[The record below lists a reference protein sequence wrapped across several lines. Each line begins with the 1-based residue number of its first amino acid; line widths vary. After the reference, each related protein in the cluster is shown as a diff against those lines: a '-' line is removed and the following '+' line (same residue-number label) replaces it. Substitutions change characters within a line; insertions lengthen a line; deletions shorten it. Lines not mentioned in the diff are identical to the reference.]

1 MPEEYLEH
9 FIKYLETLGRSG
21 RTVEAYEADIREFLN
36 FLGDREPDVRNIRS
50 YFRYL
55 FEKGYSERT
64 IRRKRSALSS
74 FFKFLMKMGLR
85 KENPVSI
92 IPAPK
97 LPRTLP
103 KVIPEREL
111 NEILDS
117 WRPANLRELRDKA
130 IVELLYSSGLRA
142 SEIGRLKVE
151 DINFERME
159 VKVLGKG
166 NRQAIVPIGKR
177 AIDILRR
184 YVEKAGLKGG
194 DYLFVNRKGQP
205 ISRAVVWYIVRKSF
219 EKIAALSSVHPH
231 LLRHSFATHMLN
243 RGADIRT
250 VQALLRHKTLKTTQ
264 IYTHVSLRKMKEA
277 YQRFHPRIKSAG
289 KGNE

>member
-1 MPEEYLEH
+1 MLREYFDDFL
-9 FIKYLETLGRSG
+9 KYLSTMGRSE
-21 RTVEAYEADIREFLN
+21 RTIEAYEMDLREFLS
-36 FLGDREPDVRNIRS
+36 FLDDKPPTVSNVRAF
-50 YFRYL
+50 FRYL

-64 IRRKRSALSS
+64 IRRKRSAISS
-74 FFKFLMKMGLR
+74 FFKYLMRMGVM
-85 KENPVSI
+85 KENPITV

-103 KVIPEREL
+103 KVIPERDL
-111 NEILDS
+111 NEILDRWVPS
-117 WRPANLRELRDKA
+117 SLKELRDKA

-142 SEIGRLKVE
+142 SEIGRLRVS
-151 DINFERME
+151 DIDFDRME
-159 VKVLGKG
+159 VKVFGKG
-166 NRQAIVPIGKR
+166 SREAIVPVGRR
-177 AIDILRR
+177 AIEILRK
-184 YVEKAGLKGG
+184 YIEKAGLRGD
-194 DYLFVNRKGQP
+194 DYLFTNRKGEP
-205 ISRAVVWYIVRKSF
+205 ISRTVVWYIVRRSF

-277 YQRFHPRIKSAG
+277 YNRFHPRIKPAG
-289 KGNE
+289 GKSS